1 MLKYPMFDTSCKN
14 LLVRGVNWIGDS
26 VMTLPAIRSLKKAL
40 PDTTLSLLVKP
51 WVSAVFE
58 HNPFIDEII
67 PYGMEH
73 EKFIGKLKLSRQLNK
88 MDLCGAILL
97 QNAFDAALIVFLAG
111 IKNRIG
117 YDRDGRGFMLTAKV
131 PVPRDADK
139 KHQIYYYLNLLEQ
152 AGIKAEYAYP
162 YIYLLNEE
170 RLHARTFLKDIKRPI
185 LGINPG
191 AAYGSA
197 KRWFPERFADI
208 AAWFIKDTGGG
219 VVIFGGPS
227 ETDIGEEIC
236 RKLELEK
243 FGDSAYPLN
252 FLAGHLLNLSGKTAL
267 RELISLISEC
277 DVMVTNDSGPLHLGY
292 GVRTPMVAIFG
303 STDPLLTGP
312 PPEGNG
318 INHIVIKSDISCSPC
333 FKRTC
338 RKNDMECMYAITSDE
353 VYYSIKKMLPHVP
366 AVFFDRDGT
375 LNIDGGYINNFENF
389 HVFEDIE
396 QLRLLKE
403 KGYLLIGVSNQSGIA
418 RGIVDETFVKAAN
431 KVFIDK
437 YGFDDFYYCPHHP
450 DERCECRKPE
460 PEMLLRA
467 RAGHKIDMK
476 KSYIVGDK
484 EADMLL
490 AKAVGAKAV
499 LVQTGKLRESQ
510 NADFTAKNL
519 METVKWI
526 LGNEK
531 P

>member
-1 MLKYPMFDTSCKN
+1 
-14 LLVRGVNWIGDS
+14 
-26 VMTLPAIRSLKKAL
+26 
-40 PDTTLSLLVKP
+40 
-51 WVSAVFE
+51 
-58 HNPFIDEII
+58 
-67 PYGMEH
+67 
-73 EKFIGKLKLSRQLNK
+73 
-88 MDLCGAILL
+88 
-97 QNAFDAALIVFLAG
+97 
-111 IKNRIG
+111 
-117 YDRDGRGFMLTAKV
+117 
-131 PVPRDADK
+131 
-139 KHQIYYYLNLLEQ
+139 
-152 AGIKAEYAYP
+152 
-162 YIYLLNEE
+162 
-170 RLHARTFLKDIKRPI
+170 
-185 LGINPG
+185 
-191 AAYGSA
+191 
-197 KRWFPERFADI
+197 
-208 AAWFIKDTGGG
+208 
-219 VVIFGGPS
+219 
-227 ETDIGEEIC
+227 
-236 RKLELEK
+236 
-243 FGDSAYPLN
+243 
-252 FLAGHLLNLSGKTAL
+252 
-267 RELISLISEC
+267 
-277 DVMVTNDSGPLHLGY
+277 MVTNDSGPLHIGY

-389 HVFEDIE
+389 HVFGDIE

-499 LVQTGKLRESQ
+499 LVQTGKLQESP
-510 NADFTAKNL
+510 NADCTVKNL
-519 METVKWI
+519 TEAVKWI
-526 LGNEK
+526 LGNEN